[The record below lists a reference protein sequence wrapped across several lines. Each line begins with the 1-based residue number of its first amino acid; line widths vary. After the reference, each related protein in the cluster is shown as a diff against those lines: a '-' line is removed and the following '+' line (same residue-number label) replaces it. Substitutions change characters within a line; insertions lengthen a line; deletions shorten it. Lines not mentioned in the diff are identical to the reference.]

1 MHANYRKSI
10 KCFNLCKPCVL
21 FFSLDNCPPGQYYVA
36 NTSGCVPCERHYYQH
51 MTGQDFCYPCP
62 HGTITSEKG
71 SNSSDSCY
79 RKNAEE
85 GKL

>member
-1 MHANYRKSI
+1 M
-10 KCFNLCKPCVL
+10 L